1 MKEYVNVLMKKFDA
15 DGDGMITFDELCN
28 GLRKLNMNL
37 TLKERQALM
46 KKLDLDA
53 NGELSS

>member
-1 MKEYVNVLMKKFDA
+1 MKEYVNVLMKKFDN

-28 GLRKLNMNL
+28 GLKKLNMNL
-37 TLKERQALM
+37 TLKQRQALM

>member
-1 MKEYVNVLMKKFDA
+1 MMKKFDN
-15 DGDGMITFDELCN
+15 DGDGMITFEELCN
-28 GLRKLNMNL
+28 GLKKLNMNL